1 MEALGYI
8 LDITEV
14 LIIVGLV
21 WQVSALKKRIDQ
33 LESKE

>member
-21 WQVSALKKRIDQ
+21 WQVSALKKTY
-33 LESKE
+33 